1 MKRISSLFVAA
12 ILLASLCS
20 CVQNTEEQWQ
30 KQYDLGVR
38 YLSEGNYEE
47 AVIAFTAAIEID
59 PKQPDAYLKVAEA
72 YVSMGDID
80 SAMAI
85 LEQGYELIQDERI
98 SEQLQVLQDSYADY
112 SVYFSENIVAQ
123 EELTLGGRPFYMI
136 SFDQLP
142 TVLTQPDGSEGY
154 VEESTDADG
163 EVAVRRYTIVQENSG
178 TTVCEQY
185 VESSTLKS
193 LSYYDYYGGK
203 FIYVDTEIR
212 GISTG
217 DTMQAVLEKIGVLPE
232 GALILS
238 QLNKSILIGADQ
250 TIDNGYGWIQASD
263 EKGSVDGAETIYVNV
278 YLNTVNV
285 QMDFQNGCLVSLSC
299 YSR

>member
-1 MKRISSLFVAA
+1 M
-12 ILLASLCS
+12 
-20 CVQNTEEQWQ
+20 
-30 KQYDLGVR
+30 
-38 YLSEGNYEE
+38 
-47 AVIAFTAAIEID
+47 
-59 PKQPDAYLKVAEA
+59 
-72 YVSMGDID
+72 
-80 SAMAI
+80 
-85 LEQGYELIQDERI
+85 
-98 SEQLQVLQDSYADY
+98 
-112 SVYFSENIVAQ
+112 
-123 EELTLGGRPFYMI
+123 
-136 SFDQLP
+136 
-142 TVLTQPDGSEGY
+142 
-154 VEESTDADG
+154 
-163 EVAVRRYTIVQENSG
+163 
-178 TTVCEQY
+178 
-185 VESSTLKS
+185 ESSTLKS

-263 EKGSVDGAETIYVNV
+263 EKGSVDGAETIYINV

-285 QMDFQNGCLVSLSC
+285 QMDFQNRCLVSLSC